1 VDVPLPDGSLVA
13 SAAASAVVDT
23 QRPLLLD
30 LLAPVALVLL
40 AAPVASE
47 AAASGEA
54 LMADVAVSEAA
65 GEGSLTVEVEASRSV
80 DRADMAA
87 EEEELAIR
95 MAQGRLDR
103 EVALV
108 AIVLVGMVGTLLR
121 TLLLDLVA
129 VVRAVVSAAQV
140 GMVAEADT
148 AVLAL
153 RIVMDPRW
161 A

>member
-1 VDVPLPDGSLVA
+1 MDVPLPDGSLVA